1 MRVDIPH
8 LARSPLFPA
17 PVQAKSAHRALGR
30 IAAVVC
36 VVLGGCGDKPPP
48 ALGGDP
54 DNGRLL
60 LRQFGCGS
68 CHHIPG
74 VAAARGNVGPSL
86 EGVGKRVYL
95 GGVLPNTPENMVRW
109 ILDPKQ
115 FDPETAMPDLPVAE
129 GQARDIV
136 AYLQGLK

>member
-1 MRVDIPH
+1 MSAPD
-8 LARSPLFPA
+8 LSPGSLFPA
-17 PVQAKSAHRALGR
+17 WVQAKCADRALGR

-36 VVLGGCGDKPPP
+36 VVLAGCGDKPPS

-68 CHHIPG
+68 CHRIPG

>member
-1 MRVDIPH
+1 MSASQ
-8 LARSPLFPA
+8 LSCGSPFPA
-17 PVQAKSAHRALGR
+17 HTPLKRAQRALGR
-30 IAAVVC
+30 VAAVVC
-36 VVLGGCGDKPPP
+36 VVLTGCSDTPPP

-54 DNGRLL
+54 ENGRLL

-68 CHHIPG
+68 CHRIPG

-109 ILDPKQ
+109 ILDPKR

-129 GQARDIV
+129 GQARDIA

>member
-1 MRVDIPH
+1 MSRRTP
-8 LARSPLFPA
+8 ARRWA
-17 PVQAKSAHRALGR
+17 
-30 IAAVVC
+30 IAILVGVAIA
-36 VVLGGCGDKPPP
+36 GCTDETQP

-68 CHHIPG
+68 CHRIPG
-74 VAAARGNVGPSL
+74 VAAARGNVGPPL
-86 EGVGKRVYL
+86 DGVGRRVYL

-109 ILDPKQ
+109 IRNPKQ
-115 FDPETAMPDLPVAE
+115 FDPQTAMPDLPVSE

>member
-1 MRVDIPH
+1 MSTPS
-8 LARSPLFPA
+8 LSCRSLFA
-17 PVQAKSAHRALGR
+17 ADVQAKGAHRALGR

-36 VVLGGCGDKPPP
+36 VVLAGCSDTPPP
-48 ALGGDP
+48 ALGGDA

-68 CHHIPG
+68 CHRIPG
-74 VAAARGNVGPSL
+74 VPAARGNVGPSL